1 MNEIK
6 PGTPCFLVGL
16 IERWALTGRVVEV
29 VAGPLVAPEHDVA
42 TYLVT
47 APWAREMFHG
57 SDVTAPRSSLLPIVP
72 PGIAP
77 PAAKKRV
84 PETI

>member
-6 PGTPCFLVGL
+6 PGTPCYLVNL
-16 IERWALTGRVVEV
+16 REMASLTGRVVAV
-29 VAGPLVAPEHDVA
+29 VAGPLVAPEQDVGS
-42 TYLVT
+42 YRIT
-47 APWAREMFHG
+47 AAWAREMFG
-57 SDVTAPRSSLLPIVP
+57 DSDVTAPRSSLLPIVP